1 MSKSLLSGVAL
12 AAAGLAATI
21 LLRDGWQ
28 ATAIALAMLGAL
40 VFVVSFI
47 SLQVAGERRVP
58 RRPARVRGERRATPA
73 PPPPS
78 TASRIPAGAPARRAP
93 RIPVHPSPPRVA

>member
-12 AAAGLAATI
+12 PVAGLAATI
-21 LLRDGWQ
+21 LLRGGWQ

-40 VFVVSFI
+40 VFAVSFI

-58 RRPARVRGERRATPA
+58 RRPVRVRGERRATPA
-73 PPPPS
+73 PAPPS
-78 TASRIPAGAPARRAP
+78 TAPRGPAGAPARRAVP
-93 RIPVHPSPPRVA
+93 IPWHA